1 MKTLLR
7 LDSSIRLSGSYTRT
21 LTDYYERAWLNE
33 NPDGEVIHRCLVN
46 DSIPHFTE
54 EALEN
59 FITPYASSNDNTLS
73 DRLIAEL
80 KKSDHLLI
88 GSPLYNLSLPSS
100 LKAYLD
106 HVVRS
111 TATFV
116 VEDDHYRGLLHN
128 TSATLITARSGISSA
143 DYVDDYQTGYLKSI
157 LNFIGIGNIEVI
169 SVEATGSDNEK
180 SQRSISHAKRKIDDF
195 FISDKE
201 PEWVGSFS
209 KNDKHEIS
217 YIRSAQSD
225 AITNGDAE
233 RYAELCT
240 DDIQL
245 LIPSHDAISGIE
257 TFLKT
262 EQALFASATFDSF
275 IKYPIRIERSDNLA
289 VEIGRQE
296 VAVRNQS
303 DNQGVFASS
312 QKYMHVFRK
321 TNNGWRFSV
330 LMSNQS
336 G

>member
-21 LTDYYERAWLNE
+21 LTDYYEGAWLDA
-33 NPDGEVIHRCLVN
+33 NPDGKVIRRCLVKDN
-46 DSIPHFTE
+46 IPHLTQE
-54 EALEN
+54 VLEN
-59 FITPYASSNDNTLS
+59 FSATYDSSNDSTLS
-73 DRLIAEL
+73 DQLIAEL
-80 KKSDHLLI
+80 RKANHVLI

-116 VEDDHYRGLLHN
+116 VEDGHYRGLLHN
-128 TSATLITARSGISSA
+128 TSATLITARSGVSST
-143 DYVDDYQTGYLKSI
+143 DCVDDYQTEYLKGV
-157 LNFIGIGNIEVI
+157 LNFMGIDDIELVSI
-169 SVEATGSDNEK
+169 EATGLDNGK
-180 SQRSISHAKRKIDDF
+180 IGHSISQVKRKIDDF
-195 FISDKE
+195 FISDNE

-209 KNDKHEIS
+209 ESEKHEIS
-217 YIRSAQSD
+217 HIRSAQSE
-225 AITNGDAE
+225 AITDGNAT

-245 LIPSHDAISGIE
+245 LIPSYDAISGIDN
-257 TFLKT
+257 FLKA
-262 EQALFASATFDSF
+262 EQALFSSATFDSF
-275 IKYPIRIERSDNLA
+275 IKYPIRIERSNNLA

-296 VAVRNQS
+296 VVTRNQS
-303 DNQGVFASS
+303 NKQGVFASS

-321 TNNGWRFSV
+321 TNNGWRFAI
-330 LMSNQS
+330 LMSNPS

>member
-21 LTDYYERAWLNE
+21 LTDYYEGAWLNA
-33 NPDGEVIHRCLVN
+33 NPDSKVIRRCLVN
-46 DSIPHFTE
+46 DSIPHLTQ

-59 FITPYASSNDNTLS
+59 FITPYDPSNDSTLS
-73 DRLIAEL
+73 DQLIAEL
-80 KKSDHLLI
+80 KKADHLLI

-116 VEDDHYRGLLHN
+116 VEDSHYRGLLQN
-128 TSATLITARSGISSA
+128 TSATLITARSGVSSA
-143 DYVDDYQTGYLKSI
+143 DYVDDYQTSYLKGV
-157 LNFIGIGNIEVI
+157 LNFMGIGNIEIV

-180 SQRSISHAKRKIDDF
+180 NEYSTLHAKRKIDSF

-201 PEWVGSFS
+201 PEWVGPFS
-209 KNDKHEIS
+209 ENEKHEIS
-217 YIRSAQSD
+217 HIRSAQSE
-225 AITNGDAE
+225 AITDGNAE

-240 DDIQL
+240 NDIQL

-257 TFLKT
+257 AFLKA

-296 VAVRNQS
+296 VVTRNQN

-312 QKYMHVFRK
+312 QKYTHVFRK
-321 TNNGWRFSV
+321 TDNGWRFSV
-330 LMSNQS
+330 LMSNPS